1 MRASPARGLTF
12 VTVVMFSLM
21 GCDRTVVPS
30 ASSAPAAPPPTA
42 SAPASSA
49 GSPSPIAS
57 VATSAAAVWLPAGNL
72 VEPRNATNVV
82 AVGTG
87 EVLVVGSDYLTSW
100 LSACGAS
107 TDGSDSVEIG
117 DPESGSWERTTNL
130 PSLRDTPALVALP
143 DGRALLTG
151 GAAGEGIGWSA
162 YSSTYIFDPTT
173 RAWSR
178 SGLLNTARTLTA
190 AAVLPDGRVVVAGG
204 LFLDRASLED
214 TRVLDTAELWDP
226 HSGAWSRTGR
236 LAGTRFGAT
245 AVALADGR
253 VLIVGGPESRE
264 DDPIPQATAEVYD
277 PASARWSSAG
287 TLTTARRGFVLVAL
301 RDGGAIVAGGFGG
314 LGTTGYEY
322 LSTVERFDPATNT
335 WSATAD
341 LPFPVAGAAGIRLA
355 DGRVLL
361 AGGSVRPLELID
373 EEVGTYVSGLT
384 ADAVL
389 FDPVT
394 GTWTATTP
402 MPNPRAGASAV
413 LLTDGSVLFVGGSK
427 SEGEPNS
434 TPGCPDAQPQ
444 VVRYVPG
451 T

>member
-1 MRASPARGLTF
+1 LRQNGCPVGVIRASGT
-12 VTVVMFSLM
+12 
-21 GCDRTVVPS
+21 
-30 ASSAPAAPPPTA
+30 
-42 SAPASSA
+42 SSA
-49 GSPSPIAS
+49 GIGPGVVGRLASPIAS
-57 VATSAAAVWLPAGNL
+57 VATSAAAVWLPAGDL

-100 LSACGAS
+100 ESACGAS
-107 TDGSDSVEIG
+107 TNGSDSVELG
-117 DPESGSWERTTNL
+117 DPVTGAWESTTSL
-130 PSLRDTPALVALP
+130 PSLRDDPALVALA

-162 YSSTYIFDPTT
+162 YSSTYLFDTTT
-173 RAWSR
+173 RKWLR
-178 SGLLNTARTLTA
+178 SGLLNTARTHTA
-190 AAVLPDGRVVVAGG
+190 AVALQNGRVLVAGG
-204 LFLDRASLED
+204 LFMDRTSSD
-214 TRVLDTAELWDP
+214 PPRVLDTAEVWDP
-226 HSGAWSRTGR
+226 ATGAWSRTGGLSEAR
-236 LAGTRFGAT
+236 SGAS
-245 AVALADGR
+245 AVTLSDGR
-253 VLIVGGPESRE
+253 VLIVGGEASLASA
-264 DDPIPQATAEVYD
+264 PIQTASAEIYE

-287 TLTTARRGFVLVAL
+287 SLAAARRGFVLIAL
-301 RDGGAIVAGGFGG
+301 ADGGAIVAGGFGE
-314 LGTTGYEY
+314 LGSTGFPY
-322 LSTVERFDPATNT
+322 LSTVERFDPSSNT
-335 WSATAD
+335 WSPAD
-341 LPFPVAGAAGIRLA
+341 DLLYPVAGAAGIRLA

-361 AGGSVRPLELID
+361 AGGSVRPPELID

-413 LLTDGSVLFVGGSK
+413 LLTDRSVLFVGGSE
-427 SEGEPNS
+427 SEGEVNS
-434 TPGCPDAQPQ
+434 TPGCPEAHPH